1 MHRITQDYREEFREN
16 MKGGTGTVRFEHI
29 WKKNSNEEMYSNWRN
44 KVEQAADNSDVY
56 AAFVNMCCFNY
67 MLSDISA
74 QFNIGDYDIMDEY
87 NPENLTDN
95 VMIYDKYLEEYE
107 KVCNKAGIK
116 IKRFSDVDAFVAD
129 YLENQ

>member
-1 MHRITQDYREEFREN
+1 
-16 MKGGTGTVRFEHI
+16 
-29 WKKNSNEEMYSNWRN
+29 MYTPPLSICA
-44 KVEQAADNSDVY
+44 VLII
-56 AAFVNMCCFNY
+56 
-67 MLSDISA
+67 LSDISA

-116 IKRFSDVDAFVAD
+116 IKRFSDVNAFSAN
-129 YLENQ
+129 YLGNK